1 MDFTEIAKRK
11 KPRQRSVEILLDE
24 ELLYRRDD
32 LYAEIRRCQM
42 AESLDGGDM
51 KSPLPGLQQQLI
63 DLSDE
68 IAKETRTFKFQSFSK
83 DQWDAA
89 VEKYGD
95 DDGQLSKDFEV
106 FIIAKSAVDPKMTQ
120 KQVKT
125 MFRDKA
131 WSAAE
136 TDQLFDAAYKV
147 NREVRNTLFTQA
159 GISEILT
166 SGLSSTTASPEE

>member
-1 MDFTEIAKRK
+1 MDFAQISKRK

-32 LYAEIRRCQM
+32 LYSEIRRTQM

-63 DLSDE
+63 DLSDD
-68 IAKETRTFKFQSFSK
+68 IAKQTVTFKFASFPRR
-83 DQWDAA
+83 QWNDA
-89 VEKYGD
+89 VTKYED
-95 DDGQLSKDFEV
+95 TDGKLGEDFEV
-106 FIIAKSAVDPKMTQ
+106 FIIAKSSVDPKLTQ
-120 KQVKT
+120 KQVRS
-125 MFRDKA
+125 MFSDKD

-136 TDQLFDAAYKV
+136 IDQLFDAAYNV

-159 GISEILT
+159 GISEMLN
-166 SGLSSTTASPEE
+166 SGLSSTTAQNEE

>member
-51 KSPLPGLQQQLI
+51 KSPLPGLQQQLL
-63 DLSDE
+63 DLKDE
-68 IAKETRTFKFQSFSK
+68 IEKETRTFKFESFSK
-83 DQWDAA
+83 DDWDAA

-95 DDGQLSKDFEV
+95 DDGVLSKGFEIY
-106 FIIAKSAVDPKMTQ
+106 IIAKSAVDPKMTQ
-120 KQVKT
+120 KQVKA
-125 MFRDKA
+125 MFRSKD

-136 TDQLFDAAYKV
+136 TDQMFDAAYKV

-159 GISEILT
+159 GISEMLT
-166 SGLSSTTASPEE
+166 SGLSSTTASLEE